1 MLVLA
6 TLAGLAVAVTL
17 ATTASQASFTTAST
31 TQVVAS
37 VADSP
42 VYWARIYTQSSPTGT
57 DPDGLNG
64 YWLRNPRP
72 PDVMAAAGTDLSTTV
87 DLGTFGRNFNAT
99 ATRVLT
105 ITTPAVFPDPGVAQV
120 NVTVTA
126 LADPSGQQPIS
137 NFGFDVVGSGGYSRS
152 FTMGPGQKR
161 QLNLALRMRGN
172 NSGTYRPS
180 VQIALTRAG
189 LPSVSY
195 EIPVTLVYDFS
206 L

>member
-1 MLVLA
+1 MLALA
-6 TLAGLAVAVTL
+6 TLAALAIAATL
-17 ATTASQASFTTAST
+17 ATVASQASFTTAST

-64 YWLRNPRP
+64 YWLRNPHP
-72 PDVMAAAGTDLSTTV
+72 PDVMAAAGADLSTTV
-87 DLGTFGRNFNAT
+87 DLGTFGKNFTAT

-105 ITTPAVFPDPGVAQV
+105 IRTPDVFPDPGIAQLS
-120 NVTVTA
+120 VTVTA

-137 NFGFDVVGSGGYSRS
+137 NYGFDVVGSGGHSQS
-152 FTMGPGQKR
+152 FTMGPDQKR

-172 NSGTYRPS
+172 NSGTYHPALR
-180 VQIALTRAG
+180 IAITRAG
-189 LPSVSY
+189 LPSVYY
-195 EIPVTLVYDFS
+195 EIPVTLVYDFN